1 MRTSKTRIEY
11 EMYKVW
17 FKIIVHSLWS
27 LDVAKTIQDPDST
40 LVNET
45 CLVRREAFKTL
56 GLDFRGALLSSLCWT
71 SCGLDRRIFDHLELS
86 SLVFE
91 TWNLPLTSCTI
102 LRNDFFAC
110 TVPIGENI
118 VFQVSKTTTHFMFS
132 VCLSQHFSFS
142 SSKQFQAVSS
152 FAHAVQLHPFN
163 TRWCLGTWGILT
175 DTNWMKEE
183 WLLQNVNGGLPKLS
197 VMCREI
203 PWNTQ
208 HPIGRW
214 SKKMYQLPRFA
225 YSQSCKKWRCALN
238 LT

>member
-1 MRTSKTRIEY
+1 M
-11 EMYKVW
+11 
-17 FKIIVHSLWS
+17 
-27 LDVAKTIQDPDST
+27 IQDHSALTIVKSWRCQNHPRPGQHSSEWDVSDVSRASWG
-40 LVNET
+40 LQNPWARLQR
-45 CLVRREAFKTL
+45 CLAFQPVLNVLWFGQKNIRSL
-56 GLDFRGALLSSLCWT
+56 GALFT
-71 SCGLDRRIFDHLELS
+71 S
-86 SLVFE
+86 
-91 TWNLPLTSCTI
+91 
-102 LRNDFFAC
+102 LRNMKLSPHCLHNLKKRFFC
-110 TVPIGENI
+110 LYSSYRGNI
-118 VFQVSKTTTHFMFS
+118 VFQVSKTSTHFMFS

-152 FAHAVQLHPFN
+152 SAHAVQLHPFN
-163 TRWCLGTWGILT
+163 TRWCLGTWGIVT
-175 DTNWMKEE
+175 DTTWMKEE

-208 HPIGRW
+208 HPISRW